1 MSISMEDP
9 SAILYLLI
17 GIGYLYLYRLLKK
30 SGIFKVVSNQI
41 CIKYYSKTLMIQINK
56 K

>member
-1 MSISMEDP
+1 MEDP

-17 GIGYLYLYRLLKK
+17 GIGCLYLYRLLKK
-30 SGIFKVVSNQI
+30 SGIFKVVQNQV

>member
-1 MSISMEDP
+1 MEDP

-17 GIGYLYLYRLLKK
+17 GIGCLYLYRLLKK
-30 SGIFKVVSNQI
+30 SGIFKVVPNQVG
-41 CIKYYSKTLMIQINK
+41 IKNYSKILMIQINK

>member
-1 MSISMEDP
+1 MEDP

-17 GIGYLYLYRLLKK
+17 GIGCLYLYRLLKK
-30 SGIFKVVSNQI
+30 SGIFKLVQNQV
-41 CIKYYSKTLMIQINK
+41 CIKFFSKTLMKQINK

>member
-1 MSISMEDP
+1 MEDP

-17 GIGYLYLYRLLKK
+17 GIGCFYLYRLLKK
-30 SGIFKVVSNQI
+30 KWNIQNHPKKNLFKLLFKN
-41 CIKYYSKTLMIQINK
+41 LDEK